1 MARNTLNNPSIPL
14 PEAALHVG
22 GYERDDEVDFIEFW
36 QVLWQSKGLI
46 ISMAV
51 LAGVLAAAITLFMP
65 NIYKAELVMV
75 PAAEGGSKGKGIS
88 AALGGMAVLAGVDL
102 GSSHIADEDLAVL
115 SSRDFLFDFIKKNN
129 VAAAVF
135 AEPEKVSEWGS
146 YRWFRKHLNISSSS
160 KSRLV
165 IVSFEWEDP
174 DRAAQWLNALV
185 ASLNQY
191 LKARAIE
198 RSKKSLA
205 YLEAEVERTSVV
217 ALREVLY
224 GLIAKEQQKAMV
236 ANTQDEYAFYVLDS
250 AVAPENEV
258 APKRAMI
265 TLLSILGGGALGC
278 LFVFIRRLM
287 PQVASHTKEPVRL

>member
-1 MARNTLNNPSIPL
+1 MGQESFDVPSLHSHEASLQEGAARKN
-14 PEAALHVG
+14 
-22 GYERDDEVDFIEFW
+22 DEIDFLEFW
-36 QVLWQSKGLI
+36 QVLWQNRILI

-65 NIYKAELVMV
+65 NVYKAELVMV
-75 PAAEGGSKGKGIS
+75 PAAEGGSKGKGLS

-102 GSSHIADEDLAVL
+102 GSSNSADEDLAVL

-129 VAAAVF
+129 VAASVF
-135 AEPEKVSEWGS
+135 LEPEKVSEWSS
-146 YRWFRKHLNISSSS
+146 YRWFKKHLSISSSS

-165 IVSFEWEDP
+165 VISFEWKDP
-174 DRAAQWLNALV
+174 EKAAQWLNALV

-198 RSKKSLA
+198 RSRKSLA
-205 YLEAEVERTSVV
+205 YLKAEVERTSVM

-250 AVAPENEV
+250 AVAPEDKV
-258 APKRAMI
+258 SPKRAMI
-265 TLLSILGGGALGC
+265 TLLSTLGGGALGC
-278 LFVFIRRLM
+278 FFVFVRRVL
-287 PQVASHTKEPVRL
+287 PQITSNVKEPLQS